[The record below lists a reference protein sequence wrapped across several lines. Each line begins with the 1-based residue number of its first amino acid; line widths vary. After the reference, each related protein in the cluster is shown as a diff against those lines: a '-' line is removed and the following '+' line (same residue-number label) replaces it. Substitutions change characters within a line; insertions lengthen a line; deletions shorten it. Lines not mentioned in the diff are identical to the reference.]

1 MNQRYTSLDGLR
13 SIAAIG
19 IVIMHVLA
27 NLDTTPDKSTILYGT
42 VIPSLTNFVYLFFS
56 ISAFAMCCG
65 YYERMKSGQIFL
77 TIIGAVI
84 FSHVFKYI
92 IFPKIEPY
100 TFKNTK

>member
-27 NLDTTPDKSTILYGT
+27 NLYVVPENNALYGT
-42 VIPSLTNFVYLFFS
+42 IIPSLTNFVYLFFS

-92 IFPKIEPY
+92 IFQKIEPY
-100 TFKNTK
+100 IFKNTK